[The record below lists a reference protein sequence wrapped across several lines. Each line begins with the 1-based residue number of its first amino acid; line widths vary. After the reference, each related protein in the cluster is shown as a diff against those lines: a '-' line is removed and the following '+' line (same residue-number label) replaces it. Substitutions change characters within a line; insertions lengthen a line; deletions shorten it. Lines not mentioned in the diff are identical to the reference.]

1 MTDEERLN
9 NEAKEQKED
18 TPANEYQEYIDTIN
32 ELKKNSVSKEKYD
45 QLKAEKQGLIEALKT
60 GGQVKIEE
68 EKEKVDIDQLRKDLY
83 GNPNKQMSDI
93 EYIDKTLQLRDAL
106 IEKGER
112 DPFLPNGADYN
123 YSKEDQEKADY
134 IASVYRECLEYA
146 NGDNQAFINELARRT
161 KDDSPIMG
169 RKFKN

>member
-1 MTDEERLN
+1 MTEEERLN
-9 NEAKEQKED
+9 NENETQED
-18 TPANEYQEYIDTIN
+18 TSKNEYQEYIETIN

-45 QLKAEKQGLIEALKT
+45 QLVTEKKGLIEALKN

-106 IEKGER
+106 IERGER

-146 NGDNQAFINELARRT
+146 QGDNQAFMNELMRRT

>member
-1 MTDEERLN
+1 MTEEERLN
-9 NEAKEQKED
+9 NENETQED
-18 TPANEYQEYIDTIN
+18 TSKNEYQEYIETIN

-45 QLKAEKQGLIEALKT
+45 QLQAEKKGLIEALKN

-106 IEKGER
+106 IERGER

-134 IASVYRECLEYA
+134 IASVYRECLDYA
-146 NGDNQAFINELARRT
+146 QGDNQAFMNELMRRT

>member
-1 MTDEERLN
+1 MTEEERLN
-9 NEAKEQKED
+9 NENETQED
-18 TPANEYQEYIDTIN
+18 TSKNEYQEYIETIN

-45 QLKAEKQGLIEALKT
+45 QLQAEKKGLIEALKN

-106 IEKGER
+106 IERGER

-134 IASVYRECLEYA
+134 IASVYRECLDYA
-146 NGDNQAFINELARRT
+146 QGDNQAFVNELMRRT

>member
-1 MTDEERLN
+1 MTEEERLN
-9 NEAKEQKED
+9 NENEAQED
-18 TPANEYQEYIDTIN
+18 TSKNEYQEYIETIN

-45 QLKAEKQGLIEALKT
+45 QLQAEKKGLIEALKN

-68 EKEKVDIDQLRKDLY
+68 KKEKVDIDQLRKDLY

-106 IEKGER
+106 IERGER

-134 IASVYRECLEYA
+134 IASVYRECLDYA
-146 NGDNQAFINELARRT
+146 QGDNQAFMNELMRRT

-169 RKFKN
+169 RKFKK